1 MYQRFNPQRTTLCAT
16 LRCSAL
22 RLVSG
27 MWSKTTESFDASV
40 SYIPLALACV
50 AAVAAVRDCHS
61 LQCCVTKKLLK

>member
-1 MYQRFNPQRTTLCAT
+1 MYQRFNPQRTTLCAA

-40 SYIPLALACV
+40 SYIPLASLSLA
-50 AAVAAVRDCHS
+50 
-61 LQCCVTKKLLK
+61 LQLSQLCVTAIAYSAV